1 MDRKI
6 TGVTLIEMLVV
17 LSILAILISIGIP
30 AYTRWVTKYK
40 IQNDTKTI
48 FGVLNQARIKA
59 FSEKRTCGI
68 SWSDSTFSQIELRC
82 DKNYDGDIN
91 ATDELIQRIDLKTT
105 FKDGSYNKVTFKKEG
120 FGTSKTICTTLPEYN
135 SKYNCI
141 KISSTRILMG
151 HYSGGDCDKNN
162 CVAQQ

>member
-6 TGVTLIEMLVV
+6 KGFTLIEMLVV
-17 LSILAILISIGIP
+17 LSIMAILFSIGIP
-30 AYTRWVTKYK
+30 AYTKWVTKYK

-59 FSEKRTCGI
+59 FSEKKICGI
-68 SWSDSTFSQIELRC
+68 RWSGSTFSQIELRC
-82 DKNYDGDIN
+82 DNNYDGDIDDTN
-91 ATDELIQRIDLKTT
+91 ELIQKIDLKTS
-105 FKDGSYNKVTFKKEG
+105 FKDGSSNKVIFKKEG
-120 FGTSKTICTTLPEYN
+120 FGTSKTICTTMPENN

-151 HYSGGDCDKNN
+151 HYNGGDCDGDH
-162 CVAQQ
+162 CDTQ

>member
-6 TGVTLIEMLVV
+6 KGFTLIEMLVV
-17 LSILAILISIGIP
+17 LSIMAILFSIGIP
-30 AYTRWVTKYK
+30 AYTRWATKYK

-48 FGVLNQARIKA
+48 FSVLNQARIKA

-82 DKNYDGDIN
+82 DKNYDGDIDD
-91 ATDELIQRIDLKTT
+91 TDELIQKIDLKTS
-105 FKDGSYNKVTFKKEG
+105 FKDGSNSKVTFKKEG
-120 FGTSKTICTTLPEYN
+120 FGKTMITIYTSMPEYN

-141 KISSTRILMG
+141 KISRTRILMG
-151 HYSGGDCDKNN
+151 HYSGGKCAAKFGS
-162 CVAQQ
+162 Q